1 MALTYTEVTAP
12 GGVETFTVPFGYI
25 DREHVH
31 VFVDAVENTT
41 FTWDNSTTV
50 RISPTPAGG
59 SKVRIQR
66 NTPAIALSTVYTNAT
81 ILDEVTMNE
90 SHKELFYIVQETAE
104 NSDVLSVQAAV
115 LEAQQA
121 AQDAQDAIASV
132 SLPDIGASVN
142 GDVLMNVAGA
152 LAYSRISGVPIGT
165 VVPYFGGYFGDA
177 ENGSFS
183 GTVNSAATVDALLNT
198 DGWYVCDGKE
208 LNVGGSLYFDGVGR
222 FVPNLAGSRFLMG
235 ASSSGAVG
243 GTNSMAHTHTMKN
256 HTHHLNGHTHS
267 INHYHHVDI
276 GQFNT
281 GAHELTI
288 AQMPRHRHTNG
299 IVGYTGS
306 AVTGFTGIEEGPR
319 STAYYTGYTGG
330 GTTDVKG
337 AGHTHLVN
345 PPNTATTVPIDAANT
360 GQNNGATRAPNDNT
374 TDGASITENRPAFLS
389 AIFIIKVF

>member
-1 MALTYTEVTAP
+1 MALTYAEVTAP
-12 GGVETFTVPFGYI
+12 GGVATFTVPFGYI
-25 DREHVH
+25 DRAHVH
-31 VFVDAVENTT
+31 VFVDTVENTT

-66 NTPAIALSTVYTNAT
+66 NTPAVALSTVYTNAT

-121 AQDAQDAIASV
+121 AQAAQDAIASV
-132 SLPDIGASVN
+132 SLPDIDTSVN
-142 GDVLMNVAGA
+142 GDVLMNVAGS

-165 VVPYFGGYFGDA
+165 VVPYFGGYFGNS
-177 ENGSFS
+177 ENGTFS
-183 GTVNSAATVDALLNT
+183 GSVNSAATVDALLNT

-208 LNVGGSLYFDGVGR
+208 LNVGGSIYFDGAGR
-222 FVPNLAGSRFLMG
+222 FVPNLSGLRFLMG
-235 ASSSGAVG
+235 AAYSGGFG

-256 HTHHLNGHTHS
+256 HTHYLGSHYHGMAHTHAV
-267 INHYHHVDI
+267 NI
-276 GQFNT
+276 GEFT
-281 GAHELTI
+281 SGSTAITV
-288 AQMPRHRHTNG
+288 AQMPSHRHTNG

-306 AVTGFTGIEEGPR
+306 AVTGFTEIAEGPR
-319 STAYYTGYTGG
+319 ATAYYTGYEGSNQ
-330 GTTDVKG
+330 
-337 AGHTHLVN
+337 GHTHSID
-345 PPNTATTVPIDAANT
+345 PPNTNTGGVSTANT
-360 GQNNGATRAPNDNT
+360 GNMTAITASYGPNDNT